1 MLPGSTAA
9 TKTLMRGTG
18 RPASTAPIAT
28 AASGAASSGH
38 AASSAAAP
46 HSDGSHLEPAVVAG
60 TAPIPES
67 PPLQLLQEGFVPSK
81 ALPLQLLEQGHVVE
95 AEGQVFT
102 NYMERGMELEEDFEQ
117 AD

>member
-1 MLPGSTAA
+1 MQRQPAAPLAVVTQLPA
-9 TKTLMRGTG
+9 K
-18 RPASTAPIAT
+18 
-28 AASGAASSGH
+28 ASGAASSGH

-67 PPLQLLQEGFVPSK
+67 PPLQLLQEGFVPPK